1 MLQLILITELLLKI
15 NFNNTIVTETTL
27 AIIKSFEINHDDY
40 VINIDLIK
48 NINEFKM
55 KYIFNIKEDFNNKK
69 RIYSQ
74 IFIINKDIYD
84 SLLSFLK
91 TQVKPNNNKIN
102 IKYYNTENVIEN
114 NETKKM
120 EIKFGNTVSSSKPI
134 IVKNDSIKLSS
145 NGNKIIVKFTN
156 KGIEVGLLEYT
167 LMDESNLSI
176 MTGGKKKSVKKSP
189 VKKSPVKKSPAKK
202 SPVKKS
208 PVKKRTVKKRTVKK

>member
-1 MLQLILITELLLKI
+1 
-15 NFNNTIVTETTL
+15 
-27 AIIKSFEINHDDY
+27 
-40 VINIDLIK
+40 
-48 NINEFKM
+48 M

-120 EIKFGNTVSSSKPI
+120 EIKFGNTVSSKPI